1 MSVTI
6 PGYERFTYRAAGG
19 FSQVYEAYQISFSR
33 MVAVKILTVT
43 GDEQYN
49 PEAFKLECRAMGVV
63 SAHPNIVTVLDSGF
77 TAQGQ
82 PYIAME
88 LYQESLLDRIRAA
101 RFLPLE
107 KVLQLGVLMA
117 SALHAAHEASILH
130 RDIKPQNIFYS
141 RYGDPALGDFG
152 IASLAHDQLTDTAG
166 ALTEHYA
173 APEVLD
179 GAAPTRSSDVYS
191 LGATLY
197 AALAGRQ
204 PFARPEVKEPRE
216 ILRQRIISDPVPLV
230 TAQPIPERQQELLF
244 TLLAKHPNDR
254 PWTALAAGELLQD
267 IQRQLRLDVTPLRQA
282 AFELPDDT
290 TRARL
295 GDQLDHRSPV
305 SGAVQPRLS
314 AGPAPNH
321 TTEPDEDLTGE
332 TVDRDSPD
340 GPLRPAAG
348 FRIEPRTARGA
359 GLLAAVTVAAAL
371 GWMLLGRGRPQPAGP
386 VVTLPTSTSTRTIVD
401 TGPPARPTNLASSRS
416 ASVATVTWDEVP
428 TAEQYRVEF
437 VVGGGDPLLLRV
449 PAVEIDL
456 AVSPHACVTVAA
468 VNDRGQISPPT
479 EPYCPGESG

>member
-6 PGYERFTYRAAGG
+6 PGYERLTYRAAGG
-19 FSQVYEAYQISFSR
+19 FSQVYEAYQTSFSR

-43 GDEQYN
+43 GDEHYN

-77 TAQGQ
+77 TIEGQ

-179 GAAPTRSSDVYS
+179 GAKPTRSSDVYS

-204 PFARPEVKEPRE
+204 PFARPGIKEPRE
-216 ILRQRIISDPVPLV
+216 VLLQRIISDPAPLI
-230 TAQPIPERQQELLF
+230 TAQPIPERQQQLLF
-244 TLLAKHPNDR
+244 SLLAKHPNDR
-254 PWTALAAGELLQD
+254 PRTALAAGELLQG

-282 AFELPDDT
+282 AFGLHDDT
-290 TRARL
+290 TRARI
-295 GDQLDHRSPV
+295 GDDLDHRAPVTGAIRPRPAAGSSPSRPEV
-305 SGAVQPRLS
+305 
-314 AGPAPNH
+314 
-321 TTEPDEDLTGE
+321 PDEDLTGE
-332 TVDRDSPD
+332 TVQRDSPD
-340 GPLRPAAG
+340 GSFRPATG

-359 GLLAAVTVAAAL
+359 GLLAAVTIAAAL
-371 GWMLLGRGRPQPAGP
+371 GWMLLGRGDPEPAGP
-386 VVTLPTSTSTRTIVD
+386 VVTLPTSTSTRTIVA
-401 TGPPARPTNLASSRS
+401 TGPPARPANLASTVS

-428 TAEQYRVEF
+428 GAEQYRVEF
-437 VVGGGDPLLLRV
+437 VVGGGDPRLVRV
-449 PAVEIDL
+449 PTIDIDL
-456 AVSPHACVTVAA
+456 SGSPGACITVAA
-468 VNDRGQISPPT
+468 VNDRGQISSPT
-479 EPYCPGESG
+479 EPYCPGGPG